1 VKTLSTI
8 LAFTILATAL
18 PCFGASTIEAESFL
32 KKSIGEVVGIAK
44 NSPNSAALAESI
56 RPVLLKTISF
66 DAMTRRAVG
75 PGWRQFT
82 PEQQKEATRLFATL
96 VIRTY
101 SAKFTPGELP
111 EISYKSP
118 TSPTPERVEIPTTTL
133 YKGSK
138 YNVTYRVENIESW
151 RITDVVIEGVS
162 MVANYR
168 TQFDAE
174 FKQGGAEAA
183 AWRFEKIRLCALETQ

>member
-1 VKTLSTI
+1 MKTRAVLIALTLLAAIPNAFATST
-8 LAFTILATAL
+8 ADA
-18 PCFGASTIEAESFL
+18 EAFL
-32 KKSIGEVVGIAK
+32 KKSVDDVVSIAK
-44 NSPNSAALAESI
+44 SSPDSTALADSL
-56 RPVLLKTISF
+56 RPLLQKIISF

-82 PEQQKEATRLFATL
+82 AEQQKEAIRLFSTL
-96 VIRTY
+96 IIRTY
-101 SAKFTPGELP
+101 SGKFTPGELP
-111 EISYKSP
+111 EITYKAA
-118 TSPTPERVEIPTTTL
+118 TSPTLERVEVSTMTL

-138 YNVTYRVENIESW
+138 YNVIYRLEEIDGW

-174 FKQGGAEAA
+174 FKQGGADAV
-183 AWRFEKIRLCALETQ
+183 LGALKKSASAP

>member
-1 VKTLSTI
+1 MKTRPVL
-8 LAFTILATAL
+8 LALALLASIPTA
-18 PCFGASTIEAESFL
+18 FSASTADAEVFL
-32 KKSIGEVVGIAK
+32 QKSIGEVVNIARS
-44 NSPNSAALAESI
+44 SPNSTALAESL
-56 RPVLLKTISF
+56 RPLLVKIISF
-66 DAMTRRAVG
+66 EAMTRRAVG

-82 PEQQKEATRLFATL
+82 AEQQKEAVRLFSTL
-96 VIRTY
+96 IIRTY

-111 EISYKSP
+111 DITYKAA
-118 TSPTPERVEIPTTTL
+118 TSPSPERVEVSTSTL

-138 YNVTYRVENIESW
+138 YNVIYRLEEIAGW

-174 FKQGGAEAA
+174 FKQGGADAV
-183 AWRFEKIRLCALETQ
+183 LGALKKSVSAN

>member
-1 VKTLSTI
+1 MKTLRLLLSL
-8 LAFTILATAL
+8 LAVFPFANA
-18 PCFGASTIEAESFL
+18 FASTAEAENFL
-32 KKSIGEVVGIAK
+32 KKSIGEVVEVARK
-44 NSPNSAALAESI
+44 SSDSASLAAGV

-82 PEQQKEATRLFATL
+82 EPEQMEAISLFTSL
-96 VIRTY
+96 IIRTY

-111 EISYKSP
+111 EIVYKSAIETAP
-118 TSPTPERVEIPTTTL
+118 GRIEVPTTTL

-138 YNVTYRVENIESW
+138 YEVVYRLEQPEGKVW
-151 RITDVVIEGVS
+151 RVTDVVIEGVS

-168 TQFDAE
+168 GQLDPQF
-174 FKQGGAEAA
+174 KSGGARAVLGSLQ
-183 AWRFEKIRLCALETQ
+183 KSVSSTK